1 MSKEQLPKV
10 SIKDI
15 ILIIKAIYEIKK
27 LIKLLRKDKYK
38 KQRNILKNNKK

>member
-27 LIKLLRKDKYK
+27 LIKLLRKDKINRLK
-38 KQRNILKNNKK
+38 KQAQNNKK

>member
-27 LIKLLRKDKYK
+27 LIKLLRKDKINRLK
-38 KQRNILKNNKK
+38 KQAKNNKK